1 MSAGCAQHQGGK
13 ENEMIKILGGVFVGV
28 FLSVLTV
35 KLLGKAKGK
44 LKEGM
49 KAAKGAFMEGYAVES
64 K

>member
-1 MSAGCAQHQGGK
+1 
-13 ENEMIKILGGVFVGV
+13 MIKILGGVFIGV

-35 KLLGKAKGK
+35 KLLTKAKGK

>member
-1 MSAGCAQHQGGK
+1 
-13 ENEMIKILGGVFVGV
+13 MIKILGGVFVGV

-35 KLLGKAKGK
+35 KLLGKAKFPWLQKTGDA

-49 KAAKGAFMEGYAVES
+49 KAAKSAFMDGYATEN

>member
-1 MSAGCAQHQGGK
+1 
-13 ENEMIKILGGVFVGV
+13 MIQILGGVFVGV

-35 KLLGKAKGK
+35 KLLGKAKSPWLRKTGDT